1 MSRDLSYLLDILL
14 HARDARDFTAGI
26 DKETFFSDHK
36 TQAAV
41 VRCLEVMGEA
51 VKRLRADVQNT
62 HPDIPWSKMAKM
74 RDVLIHAYDRVNL
87 DIVWDTVRDNIPAI
101 ISALES
107 IVPPEEKE

>member
-14 HARDARDFTAGI
+14 HAKDARDFTAGI
-26 DKETFFSDHK
+26 DKDTFFSDHK

-41 VRCLEVMGEA
+41 IRCLEVMGEA
-51 VKRLRADVQNT
+51 VKRLSVDVQNKYL
-62 HPDIPWSKMAKM
+62 DIPWSKLAKM

-87 DIVWDTVRDNIPAI
+87 DIVWDTVHNDIPALI
-101 ISALES
+101 LAIES